1 MMNTLYD
8 NNMALNHLF
17 STWVPSS
24 LPRGGQTHRCSLRS
38 LRRSFRCQA
47 HDAYQSASETAI
59 SELPATHPVRLGLAL
74 NFSVFYY
81 EVFSSP
87 EAWTGVGK

>member
-1 MMNTLYD
+1 MGEQHSKC
-8 NNMALNHLF
+8 A
-17 STWVPSS
+17 
-24 LPRGGQTHRCSLRS
+24 QE
-38 LRRSFRCQA
+38 A

-74 NFSVFYY
+74 NFAVFYY

-87 EAWTGVGK
+87 VPRHSIHRYRGL